1 MLFSSMIFLWGFLP
15 AIIIINFILSL
26 LPFRDNTL
34 RMRYKN
40 CFLLIASLFFYAWGN
55 INYLFIMLAS
65 ITINFFGGLSLRT
78 HTPGQRAGKIKL
90 IIILTLNL
98 GILFFFKY
106 FNMLVISIESFL
118 QSDKTFLEKLSCM
131 VSMEGT
137 GALGLATIVL
147 PIGISFFT
155 FQSMSYVIDVYYKK
169 VRIQKNIL
177 DFALY
182 VSLFPQLIAG
192 PIVKYSDVASQI
204 RERRESIDLFIT
216 GIKRFCYGLGKKVII
231 ANTFAQT
238 ADSIWALETSSLGT
252 SLAWFGIISYTI
264 QIYYDFSGYSDMA
277 IGLGKMFGFHFKEN
291 FNYPYLSAS
300 VQEFW
305 RRWHISLS
313 SWFKEY
319 VYIPLGGNRKG
330 AFRTYINIFIVFLLT
345 GFWHGANFTF
355 ITWGIYYAVLQII
368 ERLFLKRLL
377 DKNPLKF
384 VNHLYTILAV
394 MIGWVYFRSDTIFQA
409 NEYISQMFSFT
420 PSTTPV
426 LSFLSMKVLLALVVA
441 VLCSGIM
448 QSITK
453 SLYAKIRDNLFVQLA
468 DLALQFTL
476 LAYSIVLIVSG
487 TYNPFIYFQF

>member
-1 MLFSSMIFLWGFLP
+1 MLFSSMIFLWAFLP
-15 AIIIINFILSL
+15 TVIIVNFILSV
-26 LPFRDNTL
+26 LPFKDNA
-34 RMRYKN
+34 RRIHCKN

-55 INYLFIMLAS
+55 INYLFIMITS
-65 ITINFFGGLSLRT
+65 IIINFFGGLSLRT
-78 HTPGQRAGKIKL
+78 HQPGQHAGKIKL
-90 IIILTLNL
+90 LLILSLNL

-106 FNMLVISIESFL
+106 FNMLIISIESFM
-118 QSDKTFLEKLSCM
+118 QTDKTFLEKLSCM
-131 VSMEGT
+131 ISMEGT
-137 GALGLATIVL
+137 GALGFATIVL

-204 RERRESIDLFIT
+204 RERRESTDLFFS
-216 GIKRFCYGLGKKVII
+216 GSKRFCYGIGKKVII
-231 ANTFAQT
+231 ANTFAQV
-238 ADSIWALETSSLGT
+238 ADSIWALDTKSLGT
-252 SLAWFGIISYTI
+252 SLAWFGIIAYTI

-277 IGLGKMFGFHFKEN
+277 IGLGRMFGFEFKEN
-291 FNYPYLSAS
+291 FNYPYLSSS

-305 RRWHISLS
+305 QRWHISLS

-330 AFRTYINIFIVFLLT
+330 STRTYINVFIVFLLT

-368 ERLFLKRLL
+368 ERLFLKRILE
-377 DKNPLKF
+377 KNPLKF

-409 NEYISQMFSFT
+409 NEYIRQMFSFA

-426 LSFLSMKVLLALVVA
+426 LSYLSMKVLLALVIA
-441 VLCSGIM
+441 VLCGGII
-448 QSITK
+448 QRLTK
-453 SLYAKIRDNLFVQLA
+453 AIYDKIRNNLFVQLA
-468 DLALQFTL
+468 DLALQFTI